1 MQPRSATLPTVFTQW
16 LQLRLALLFNK
27 PHCFHRHTHVS
38 EALHP
43 PLAPQVLSELASV
56 NIRLFPFAAALAK
69 RGHTVLVS
77 DPDHLHQVPIAT
89 LTRKT
94 STSQLQTTM
103 STPVHNR
110 NQQLLCL
117 LMHRICALTPML
129 RCGRQTC
136 ISRMPMVW

>member
-1 MQPRSATLPTVFTQW
+1 MPFHRLPFKLRSPLSLLVFPLVRIPCAERAPTITLEPRDV
-16 LQLRLALLFNK
+16 
-27 PHCFHRHTHVS
+27 HRHTHVS

-89 LTRKT
+89 LGPENKHIKAPNHHEHT
-94 STSQLQTTM
+94 STQSK
-103 STPVHNR
+103 PAAA
-110 NQQLLCL
+110 LL
-117 LMHRICALTPML
+117 ADASDL
-129 RCGRQTC
+129 RADTHA
-136 ISRMPMVW
+136 